1 MDASF
6 WKGYSKK
13 TGRLTWRL
21 ATADDL
27 LAMRRIKNVTERF
40 LNQRQKVSPLLSSP
54 VLLTLVAE
62 NEKGKVVDVLYVE
75 AQVEICKMACTQA
88 GFEETTGLAE
98 DLHEW
103 LKGVGFKSAN
113 IKMNLNL
120 KETMAPQMKELG
132 FTCVDDRFSHWQIDL

>member
-13 TGRLTWRL
+13 IGRLTWRL

-40 LNQRQKVSPLLSSP
+40 LNQRQKVPPLLSSP

-75 AQVEICKMACTQA
+75 SQVEICKMGCTQA
-88 GFEETTGLAE
+88 GFEGTTGLAE

-113 IKMNLNL
+113 I
-120 KETMAPQMKELG
+120 
-132 FTCVDDRFSHWQIDL
+132 